1 MTRKA
6 EIDPVIAEYEKL
18 CAYNPEQGEGFL
30 KGVLA
35 VAEGRVAFDAH
46 RGRWITAYPNGKD
59 HEGRPL
65 FIGPDDRVLAGLGK
79 ANGQRLDELGKSK
92 APEPLAWRGSSQRR
106 NTKEDYE
113 EREYWINEK
122 RQSSKKEL
130 KREQKKAQKLERQSE
145 QAAQKLQEHP
155 LSPEQKRA
163 EATRQRFLNTPLP
176 DHFESSGQAVDY
188 LNKVAPNVDATDLKY
203 MPAQRAH
210 DVAFAVSK
218 LGTNFPHAF
227 DKGFTFRLPI
237 AETQRI
243 REMEAQLEEK
253 IKSGQIRAEMAAELE
268 RSLKEPMFL
277 ERSLSQAVRLG
288 ELNLTKRGCYKV
300 ISQLKAMTEKY
311 GFDPNTVT
319 ISELAHSPAV
329 DEFKQIW
336 VANATGAQIEA
347 RKAEISSRRIALDE
361 ILQARSADTAAQ
373 YNCDTRH
380 LWLVAP
386 IFEQALSVEN
396 LDKFERRYRGEVEHD
411 GLHKLYKPFHPPLKE
426 SVSAVSAI
434 TVHELV
440 HCLDFSVK
448 GRPISSD
455 IRIKRQLDQGREA
468 YLELM
473 PSKDRDKTRAA
484 FATYDKTRNDKDEP
498 PAPYALYSC
507 QEFVAECITECLTA
521 TEPSK
526 TAQDTLKLFI
536 QVYNMRVDNNGV

>member
-35 VAEGRVAFDAH
+35 VAEGRVAFDAL

-79 ANGQRLDELGKSK
+79 NNGKKLDDTSRPKPSES
-92 APEPLAWRGSSQRR
+92 LAWRGSSQRR

-227 DKGFTFRLPI
+227 DKGFAFMLPD
-237 AETQRI
+237 AEESRI
-243 REMEAQLEEK
+243 NAAKTKLQAEVNAGKFMAEATAEFESLATDPNFTERTISDAVHIVKGASFKTSRYQL
-253 IKSGQIRAEMAAELE
+253 
-268 RSLKEPMFL
+268 F
-277 ERSLSQAVRLG
+277 VRLKAVAVKFG
-288 ELNLTKRGCYKV
+288 LNPHSASV
-300 ISQLKAMTEKY
+300 
-311 GFDPNTVT
+311 
-319 ISELAHSPAV
+319 SELISSEAYA
-329 DEFKQIW
+329 EFKKAWTETIAGARESAERE
-336 VANATGAQIEA
+336 VIANKQT
-347 RKAEISSRRIALDE
+347 ALDE
-361 ILQARSADTAAQ
+361 LKTSERNNVFAQ
-373 YNCDTRH
+373 YDNGKRQI
-380 LWLVAP
+380 WLLCCKITDPSDADADLA
-386 IFEQALSVEN
+386 E
-396 LDKFERRYRGEVEHD
+396 LDS
-411 GLHKLYKPFHPPLKE
+411 LYNTSTQIGPRKPFHPPLQE
-426 SVSAVSAI
+426 GITSFAAI
-434 TVHELV
+434 TVHELM
-440 HCLDFSVK
+440 HCIDFSFK
-448 GRPISSD
+448 DAPISLNHQ
-455 IRIKRQLDQGREA
+455 IVELFHKAREQYLDLLAE
-468 YLELM
+468 
-473 PSKDRDKTRAA
+473 KDRARVNKA
-484 FATYDKTRNDKDEP
+484 FWAYDKGVTKLKIE
-498 PAPYALYSC
+498 APYALYSC
-507 QEFVAECITECLTA
+507 HEFVAEQITECLTA
-521 TEPSK
+521 PKPTKE
-526 TAQDTLKLFI
+526 AQLTFKIFKQIYD
-536 QVYNMRVDNNGV
+536 MRVDGNGG